1 MRVAMPIRNGR
12 IAPVFDA
19 ARRLLLIDVAQ
30 GEERHRRETTLPPD
44 PFLTK
49 RPDALRKLK
58 VDVLICGGISRLLA
72 RAVSRERLTV
82 ISWVAGSAESV
93 LEAYLTGRL
102 LVASRAMPGCQVRW
116 SGPHILPARGC
127 AGAKKRARA
136 EARSQG

>member
-12 IAPVFDA
+12 IAPVFDT

-49 RPDALRKLK
+49 RPGALRKLK

-72 RAVSRERLTV
+72 RAVSRERLV

-102 LVASRAMPGCQVRW
+102 LVAPRAMPGCQVRW
-116 SGPHILPARGC
+116 SGPHALPAGER
-127 AGAKKRARA
+127 AGAMKRART
-136 EARSQG
+136 EARSQS